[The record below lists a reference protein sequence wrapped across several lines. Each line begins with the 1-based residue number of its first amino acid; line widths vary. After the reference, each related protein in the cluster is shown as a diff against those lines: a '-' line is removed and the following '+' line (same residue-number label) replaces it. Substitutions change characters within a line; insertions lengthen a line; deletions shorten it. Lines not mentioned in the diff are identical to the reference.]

1 MGAGYRGKGYLSGR
15 GLGQRKGT
23 CAGVPI
29 LSQLVALA
37 AVALVGAIDVGTLLA
52 AALGL
57 TLVHI
62 CGETSWW
69 SQWNPPNPEMRPR
82 VQTHL
87 EPFLERTLVPASLWG

>member
-1 MGAGYRGKGYLSGR
+1 MGVGYTGKGCLSGR

-23 CAGVPI
+23 CAGMPI

-37 AVALVGAIDVGTLLA
+37 AVALVGAIDVGALLA

-62 CGETSWW
+62 CRETSWW
-69 SQWNPPNPEMRPR
+69 SQWDPLKPEMKPR

-87 EPFLERTLVPASLWG
+87 EPSLEGTLVSASL